1 MTLEYIKWDETV
13 EVVIIGSG
21 FAGLAAAIEAKNGG
35 ASVIIL
41 EKMEAPGGNSII
53 SDGGVAAAGI
63 KIQAREGIVDSP
75 AKMYTDMLK
84 AGLGLNHPE
93 LVRVVTEN
101 SAAVFQR
108 TIDDLG
114 VKYLDR
120 VDDHFGK
127 PILAKAGQVNHPP
140 FYRMRLWP
148 KVHHAMG
155 GVQIN
160 AKAEVIDLTQKPIR
174 GFYAAGEVT
183 GGVHGACR
191 LGSCAIT
198 DCLVFGRIA
207 GRNAAAER

>member
-13 EVVIIGSG
+13 EVVTIGSG

-127 PILAKAGQVNHPP
+127 PILAKAG
-140 FYRMRLWP
+140 
-148 KVHHAMG
+148 
-155 GVQIN
+155 
-160 AKAEVIDLTQKPIR
+160 
-174 GFYAAGEVT
+174 
-183 GGVHGACR
+183 
-191 LGSCAIT
+191 
-198 DCLVFGRIA
+198 
-207 GRNAAAER
+207 